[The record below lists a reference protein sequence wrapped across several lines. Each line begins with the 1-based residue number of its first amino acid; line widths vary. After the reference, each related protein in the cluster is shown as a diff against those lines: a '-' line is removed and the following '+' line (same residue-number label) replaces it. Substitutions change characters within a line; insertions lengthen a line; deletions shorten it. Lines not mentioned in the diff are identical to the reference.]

1 LNSKVVTVTR
11 KGQATIPKAMRERHK
26 IGQKAL
32 AVDVDEGVLL
42 KPLPKPSHD
51 RGSLRHLLGTR
62 SARELLAENRSRDSK
77 RERELLEHSL

>member
-26 IGQKAL
+26 IGEKVL

-42 KPLPKPSHD
+42 KPLPTPAHD
-51 RGSLRHLLGTR
+51 RGSLRRLFGRSTSRQLLME
-62 SARELLAENRSRDSK
+62 SRSRDVK
-77 RERELLEHSL
+77 RERELLEGSL

>member
-1 LNSKVVTVTR
+1 LNSRIVTVTS

-26 IGQKAL
+26 IGRKAL

-62 SARELLAENRSRDSK
+62 TARELLAESRARDLK
-77 RERELLEHSL
+77 RERELEHSS